1 MFMLCKFN
9 VSCRSIKSFLFFRIL
24 DFYVEDDQDAANVMN
39 STLELTIIAVNDAPI
54 LLFVS
59 DPAVRESPTPVLSGT
74 TQMSFTYT
82 EDDPPL
88 NFGRDI
94 YLRDVDSNIS
104 LAVLNLTSKTNV
116 VHPLL
121 KSST

>member
-1 MFMLCKFN
+1 MYL
-9 VSCRSIKSFLFFRIL
+9 VKSLFFFRIL
-24 DFYVEDDQDAANVMN
+24 EFYVEDDQYAANIVN
-39 STLELTIIAVNDAPI
+39 STLELTIIPVNDAPI

-94 YLRDVDSNIS
+94 YLRDVDGNIS

-116 VHPLL
+116 VLVHSLISLL
-121 KSST
+121 KSPT

>member
-1 MFMLCKFN
+1 ME
-9 VSCRSIKSFLFFRIL
+9 
-24 DFYVEDDQDAANVMN
+24 FYVEDDQDAANIMN
-39 STLELTIIAVNDAPI
+39 STLELTIIPVNDAPI
-54 LLFVS
+54 LFFVS
-59 DPAVRESPTPVLSGT
+59 DPTERLMPSPLQSGI

-104 LAVLNLTSKTNV
+104 FAVFNLTSEI
-116 VHPLL
+116 LL
-121 KSST
+121 MKLASHILSIYSLKFT

>member
-1 MFMLCKFN
+1 ME
-9 VSCRSIKSFLFFRIL
+9 
-24 DFYVEDDQDAANVMN
+24 FYVEDDQDAANVMN
-39 STLELTIIAVNDAPI
+39 STLELTIIPVNDAPI

-59 DPAVRESPTPVLSGT
+59 DPAVREGPTPVLLGT
-74 TQMSFTYT
+74 IQMSFTYT

-88 NFGRDI
+88 NFGQDI

>member
-1 MFMLCKFN
+1 ME
-9 VSCRSIKSFLFFRIL
+9 
-24 DFYVEDDQDAANVMN
+24 FYVEDDQGSANIMN
-39 STLELTIIAVNDAPI
+39 STLELTIIPVNDAPI
-54 LLFVS
+54 LFFVS
-59 DPAVRESPTPVLSGT
+59 DPTMRSNPSPLKSGM

-104 LAVLNLTSKTNV
+104 FAVLNLTSE
-116 VHPLL
+116 LL
-121 KSST
+121 LMKLASTYYIP